1 MIDKNGYNYNT
12 FLSDSSDD
20 YPTYEQLISQ
30 GNDGCSDYQN
40 DQVPYHGKPPST
52 LIALKNLVNLA
63 RERIHSIKI
72 NKGLDELVWD
82 DSILVI
88 EEIIKGLERGKED
101 AHDALRKLEMG
112 DD

>member
-1 MIDKNGYNYNT
+1 MIDKNGYNYSN

-30 GNDGCSDYQN
+30 GNDGCSDYV
-40 DQVPYHGKPPST
+40 DSVPYHAKPPSP
-52 LIALKNLVNLA
+52 LIALKNLVNLSK
-63 RERIHSIKI
+63 ERIHSIKI
-72 NKGLDELVWD
+72 NKGLDALVWD

-88 EEIIKGLERGKED
+88 EEIIKGLERGNED
-101 AHDALRKLEMG
+101 AHDALRKLGME